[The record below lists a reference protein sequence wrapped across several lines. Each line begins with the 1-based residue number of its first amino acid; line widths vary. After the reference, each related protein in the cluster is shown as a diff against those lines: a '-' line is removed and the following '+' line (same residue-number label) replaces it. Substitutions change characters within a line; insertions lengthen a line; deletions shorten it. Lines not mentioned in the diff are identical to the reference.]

1 MIAALLALAASL
13 LWGSSDYI
21 AGLQVRRATVWAVA
35 LVSQATAVVA
45 ALAVLAVLSPPV
57 ISAGDLVA
65 PTVAGF
71 AITLSALSEYKAM
84 ALASMSVV
92 APIFAGAAIVPVAW
106 GLVLGERPGAIQ
118 LAGMALTVAG
128 IVLISRP
135 QRREPQNEKRAGT
148 AGVLLALFAAFMV
161 GVVLVAYGYGD
172 DVDPYWSVATARVSA
187 LLLLVIVLAVRR
199 PSLHL
204 GAQSAPAAVVV
215 GVFLVTANT
224 LYTIATTLGLLS
236 VVAVL
241 GWLSPAVT
249 VFWAQA
255 LLHERLRPLQW
266 VAAGMVLAGV
276 VGLALG

>member
-1 MIAALLALAASL
+1 MIAAFLALMASL
-13 LWGSSDYI
+13 LWGSSDFL
-21 AGLQVRRATVWAVA
+21 AGLQARRATVWAVA
-35 LVSQATAVVA
+35 LVSQATAFVA
-45 ALAVLAVLSPPV
+45 ALVVLAVVSPPFT
-57 ISAGDLVA
+57 SAADLVA
-65 PTVAGF
+65 PAVAGF

-92 APIFAGAAIVPVAW
+92 APIFAGAALVPVVW
-106 GLVLGERPGAIQ
+106 GLALGERPDALQ
-118 LAGMALTVAG
+118 LAGMALTVVG

-135 QRREPQNEKRAGT
+135 QRREPHAERRAGS
-148 AGVLLALFAAFMV
+148 AGILLALFAAFMV

-172 DVDPYWSVATARVSA
+172 DVDPYWSVATARFSA
-187 LLLLVIVLAVRR
+187 LLLLVVVLVVRR

-204 GAQSAPAAVVV
+204 GEQSAPAAVVV
-215 GVFLVTANT
+215 GLFLVTANT
-224 LYTIATTLGLLS
+224 LYTAATTLGLLS

-266 VAAGMVLAGV
+266 VAAAMVLAGV